1 MMEWLN
7 RKLFPFPIHNYPS
20 RDGVMRYVDVGS
32 GPVILFVHG
41 TPTWSLLW
49 RHAIAKFASTHRVIA
64 IDHLGFGLSEKPLEV
79 DYSVSAHAARFHAFV
94 DYLRIHDITLV
105 VHDFGGPI
113 ALSDVISRPGLYKK
127 LILCN
132 TFFWPFAGE
141 FVVPTTIS
149 LLNGRVGKFLYLN
162 LNMSPQWL
170 LPAVFANRQNLADA
184 VHQQYVAPF
193 ADSTQR
199 QALWAMVN
207 ELAPD
212 NPWLAQ
218 CWAQREHL
226 AKIPTLL
233 LWGSRDPIF
242 GAAYLQRWQQ
252 LFHHVQI
259 CTYHDAGHFVQEE
272 ASFDYVKQ
280 IQAFI
285 A

>member
-1 MMEWLN
+1 MEWLN
-7 RKLFPFPIHNYPS
+7 RKLFPFATHTYTS
-20 RDGVMRYVDVGS
+20 RDGLIRYVDVGS
-32 GPVILFVHG
+32 GPVLLFVHG

-64 IDHLGFGLSEKPLEV
+64 IDHLGFGLSEKPTEV
-79 DYSVSAHAARFHAFV
+79 DYSLPAHAARFHEFV
-94 DYLRIHDITLV
+94 DYLRIQDITLI

-113 ALSDVISRPGLYKK
+113 ALSDVINRPGLYKK
-127 LILCN
+127 LVLCN
-132 TFFWPFAGE
+132 TFLWPFAGE
-141 FVVPTTIS
+141 FVVPTTVS

-170 LPAVFANRQNLADA
+170 LPAVFANRQNLDA
-184 VHQQYVAPF
+184 TVHQQYVAPF
-193 ADSTQR
+193 ADSNHR
-199 QALWAMVN
+199 QALWAMVH
-207 ELAPD
+207 ELTPD

-226 AKIPTLL
+226 TKIPTLL
-233 LWGSRDPIF
+233 LWGSRDPVF
-242 GAAYLQRWQQ
+242 GAIFLQRWQQ

-280 IQAFI
+280 IQSFI

>member
-1 MMEWLN
+1 MEWLN
-7 RKLFPFPIHNYPS
+7 RKLFPFATHTYTS
-20 RDGVMRYVDVGS
+20 RDGLIRYVDVGS
-32 GPVILFVHG
+32 GPVLLFVHG

-49 RHAIAKFASTHRVIA
+49 RHAIAKFASTHRVIS
-64 IDHLGFGLSEKPLEV
+64 IDHLGFGLSEKPSEV
-79 DYSVSAHAARFHAFV
+79 DYSLPAHATRFHEFV
-94 DYLRIHDITLV
+94 DYLQIKDITLI

-113 ALSDVISRPGLYKK
+113 ALSDVINRPGLYKK
-127 LILCN
+127 LVLFN
-132 TFFWPFAGE
+132 TFLWPFADE
-141 FVVPTTIS
+141 FAVPTSIS
-149 LLNGRVGKFLYLN
+149 LLNGRVGKFLYIN

-170 LPAVFANRQNLADA
+170 LPAVFANRQNLDEA
-184 VHQQYVAPF
+184 VHAQYVAPF
-193 ADSTQR
+193 ADTTQR
-199 QALWAMVN
+199 QALWAITR
-207 ELAPD
+207 EFAPE

-218 CWAQREHL
+218 CWAQRDHL
-226 AKIPTLL
+226 TKIPTLL

-242 GAAYLQRWQQ
+242 GAVYLQRWQQ

>member
-1 MMEWLN
+1 MEWLN
-7 RKLFPFPIHNYPS
+7 RKLFPFPIHHYPS
-20 RDGVMRYVDVGS
+20 RDGVIRYVDVGS
-32 GPVILFVHG
+32 GPVVLFVHG

-64 IDHLGFGLSEKPLEV
+64 IDHLGFGLSEKPSEV
-79 DYSVSAHAARFHAFV
+79 DYSLPAHAARFHAFV
-94 DYLRIHDITLV
+94 DYLGIHDITLV

-113 ALSDVISRPGLYKK
+113 ALSDVIHRPGLYKK

-170 LPAVFANRQNLADA
+170 LPAVFANRQNLDSA

-199 QALWAMVN
+199 QALWAMVH
-207 ELAPD
+207 ELTPD
-212 NPWLAQ
+212 NLWLAQ

-226 AKIPTLL
+226 TKIPTLL

-242 GAAYLQRWQQ
+242 GAVYLQRWQQ

-280 IQAFI
+280 IQSFI

>member
-1 MMEWLN
+1 MEWLN
-7 RKLFPFPIHNYPS
+7 RKLFPFATHTYTS
-20 RDGVMRYVDVGS
+20 RDGLIRYVDVGS
-32 GPVILFVHG
+32 GPVLLFVHG

-64 IDHLGFGLSEKPLEV
+64 IDHLGFGLSEKPTEV
-79 DYSVSAHAARFHAFV
+79 DYSLSAHSARFREFV
-94 DYLRIHDITLV
+94 DYLGIQDITLI

-113 ALSDVISRPGLYKK
+113 ALSDVINRPGLYKK
-127 LILCN
+127 LVLCN
-132 TFFWPFAGE
+132 TFLWPFAGE
-141 FVVPTTIS
+141 FVVPTTVS

-170 LPAVFANRQNLADA
+170 LPAVFANRQNLDA
-184 VHQQYVAPF
+184 TVHQQYVAPF
-193 ADSTQR
+193 ADSNHR
-199 QALWAMVN
+199 QALWAMVH
-207 ELAPD
+207 ELTPD

-226 AKIPTLL
+226 TKIPTLL
-233 LWGSRDPIF
+233 LWGTRDPIF
-242 GAAYLQRWQQ
+242 GAIYLQRWQQ

-280 IQAFI
+280 IQSFI

>member
-1 MMEWLN
+1 MEWLN
-7 RKLFPFPIHNYPS
+7 RKLFPFPIHHYQS
-20 RDGVMRYVDVGS
+20 RDGVIRYVDVGS
-32 GPVILFVHG
+32 GPVVLFVHG

-64 IDHLGFGLSEKPLEV
+64 IDHLGFGLSEKPSEV
-79 DYSVSAHAARFHAFV
+79 DYSLPAHAARFHAFV
-94 DYLRIHDITLV
+94 DYLGIHDITLV

-113 ALSDVISRPGLYKK
+113 ALSDVINRPGLYKK

-141 FVVPTTIS
+141 FVVPTTVS

-170 LPAVFANRQNLADA
+170 LPAVFANRQNLDSA

-199 QALWAMVN
+199 QALWAMVH
-207 ELAPD
+207 ELTPD

-226 AKIPTLL
+226 TKIPTLL

-242 GAAYLQRWQQ
+242 GAVYLQRWQQ

-280 IQAFI
+280 IQSFI

>member
-1 MMEWLN
+1 MEWLN
-7 RKLFPFPIHNYPS
+7 RKLFPFATHTYTS
-20 RDGVMRYVDVGS
+20 RDGLIRYVDVGS
-32 GPVILFVHG
+32 GPVLLFVHG

-49 RHAIAKFASTHRVIA
+49 RHAIAKFASTHRVIS
-64 IDHLGFGLSEKPLEV
+64 IDHLGFGLSEKPSEV
-79 DYSVSAHAARFHAFV
+79 DYSVAAHATRFHEFV
-94 DYLRIHDITLV
+94 DYLQIKDITLI

-113 ALSDVISRPGLYKK
+113 ALSDVITRPGLYKK

-170 LPAVFANRQNLADA
+170 LPAVFANRQNLDSA

-199 QALWAMVN
+199 QALWAMVH
-207 ELAPD
+207 ELTPD

-226 AKIPTLL
+226 TKIPTLL

-242 GAAYLQRWQQ
+242 GAVYLQRWQQ

-280 IQAFI
+280 IQSFI